1 MATKRE
7 KSYGQ
12 QVTEAI
18 AEGNAAGEALR
29 KRREAVGAK
38 GNKGVYG
45 QMPKILHEQLI
56 DRYGTECFADDGFMR
71 DLKRLHPEMMNATG
85 EDVSGD
91 NIIGTANRFGR
102 VSYKR
107 LPGGK
112 WVHWNGKSWEAKEPP
127 SKMKWGQDDAPAIL

>member
-1 MATKRE
+1 MGQK
-7 KSYGQ
+7 KHYGQ
-12 QVTEAI
+12 RIVEAI
-18 AEGNAAGEALR
+18 VEGNAAGAALRAKREAL
-29 KRREAVGAK
+29 GAK
-38 GNKGVYG
+38 GHKGVYG

-56 DRYGTECFADDGFMR
+56 DRYGTECFADDGFVR

-85 EDVSGD
+85 EDVSGE
-91 NIIGTANRFGR
+91 NVIGTATRFGR

-112 WVHWNGKSWEAKEPP
+112 WVHWTGSGWEEKAPK